1 MKQTFTKTN
10 AKKLLT
16 TVWDI
21 LLQISKVTG
30 AIALYRLDIPEL
42 SVLGYVV
49 SLPKLAAGVLL
60 AAVIV
65 HYLQTRKD

>member
-10 AKKLLT
+10 AKKLLI

-21 LLQISKVTG
+21 LLQISKVAG
-30 AIALYRLDIPEL
+30 AVALYRLNIAEYN
-42 SVLGYVV
+42 VLGYTV
-49 SLPKLAAGVLL
+49 SLTKLTAGVLI

>member
-10 AKKLLT
+10 AKKTLI

-21 LLQISKVTG
+21 LLQISKVAG
-30 AIALYRLDIPEL
+30 AIALYRLNFGDYN
-42 SVLGYVV
+42 VLGHIV